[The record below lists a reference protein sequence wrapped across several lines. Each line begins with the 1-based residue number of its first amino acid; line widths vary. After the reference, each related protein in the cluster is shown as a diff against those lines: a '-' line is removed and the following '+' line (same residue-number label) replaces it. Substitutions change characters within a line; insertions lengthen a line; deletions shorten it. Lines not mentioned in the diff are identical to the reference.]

1 MDAKNLARVMPIGS
15 LSDRTGVKVE
25 TIRYYESIGLL
36 AAPGRTA
43 ANYRV
48 YSPDHLARLSFIRR
62 ARSLGFSMPEITQLL
77 SLWRDRERPSREVKA
92 IAEKHVNELD
102 ARIAEMQ
109 TMADTLRHL
118 SHCCAGDDRPDCPI
132 LADLTGGRSPVES
145 KGADVRGR

>member
-1 MDAKNLARVMPIGS
+1 MNIGQAS
-15 LSDRTGVKVE
+15 KASGVSTKM
-25 TIRYYESIGLL
+25 IRYYDEIGLVRP
-36 AAPGRTA
+36 ASRTES
-43 ANYRV
+43 NYREFDEREV
-48 YSPDHLARLSFIRR
+48 NELRFIRR

-102 ARIAEMQ
+102 ARIADMQ

>member
-1 MDAKNLARVMPIGS
+1 MNIGQAS
-15 LSDRTGVKVE
+15 KATGVTAKM
-25 TIRYYESIGLL
+25 IRYYDEIGLVRP
-36 AAPGRTA
+36 ASRTDS
-43 ANYRV
+43 NYREYDDREV
-48 YSPDHLARLSFIRR
+48 NELRFIRR

>member
-1 MDAKNLARVMPIGS
+1 MNFGQASKAS
-15 LSDRTGVKVE
+15 GVSTKM
-25 TIRYYESIGLL
+25 IRYYDEIGLVRP
-36 AAPGRTA
+36 ASRTES
-43 ANYRV
+43 NYREFDEREV
-48 YSPDHLARLSFIRR
+48 NELRFIRR

>member
-1 MDAKNLARVMPIGS
+1 MNIGQAS
-15 LSDRTGVKVE
+15 KASGISTKM
-25 TIRYYESIGLL
+25 IRYYDEIGLVRP
-36 AAPGRTA
+36 ASRTES
-43 ANYRV
+43 NYREFDEREV
-48 YSPDHLARLSFIRR
+48 NELRFIRR